1 MCRVPLHVPC
11 ALHNKCYAAQRINV
25 FLSALRV
32 RLKVFFAQL
41 SPLGHKAAKVKAANH
56 ILMSGCTRTT
66 TGMERHAVKECA
78 CDTR

>member
-1 MCRVPLHVPC
+1 ML
-11 ALHNKCYAAQRINV
+11 ASAASVIGVDTRQQSN
-25 FLSALRV
+25 
-32 RLKVFFAQL
+32 